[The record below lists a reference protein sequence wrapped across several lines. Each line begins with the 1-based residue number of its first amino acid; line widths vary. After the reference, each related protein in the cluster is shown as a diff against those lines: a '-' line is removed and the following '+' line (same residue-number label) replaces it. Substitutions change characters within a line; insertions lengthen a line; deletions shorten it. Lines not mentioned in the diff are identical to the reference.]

1 MNNLI
6 LIVSLICVSLLY
18 MLNLPNKIDARAKE
32 ITNLVVLIA
41 LVLWILYRLIFSR
54 L

>member
-18 MLNLPNKIDARAKE
+18 TLNLPNKIEGRAKE
-32 ITNLVVLIA
+32 IINLCVLIG
-41 LVLWILYRLIFSR
+41 LILWILYKLIFAR
-54 L
+54 I

>member
-18 MLNLPNKIDARAKE
+18 MLNLPNKIEARGKE
-32 ITNLVVLIA
+32 ITNLVVFIG
-41 LVLWILYRLIFSR
+41 LVLWILLKLILER
-54 L
+54 I